1 MPYPDYHTH
10 TSRCGHATGAPLQY
24 VQVALRKGLPGIGI
38 ADHIPLLPE
47 PDPEISMSVC
57 DLVDYVS
64 EVGELKA
71 RFPGY
76 VLLGVEADY
85 RPETIA
91 EVRELLAAHPFD
103 YAIGSVHHV
112 GTWGIDDERQIEEYA
127 ARDIDD
133 VYSEYFELVGD
144 AAESGAFTIMGHI
157 DLAKKFGYR
166 PSRALTVEVE
176 TLAARIARAG
186 VLVEINTA
194 GLRKP
199 VREAYPSPSLLRLL
213 CGYNVPVTFGS
224 DAHRPE
230 EVGADFEH
238 AVALAR
244 AAGYS
249 EYAALSVTAGKA
261 TEVVVRPLDRPDC
274 PVELPGSNDGRQPAG
289 PGEEPR

>member
-24 VQVALRKGLPGIGI
+24 VEAALRKGLPGIGI
-38 ADHIPLLPE
+38 ADHMPLLPE
-47 PDPEISMSVC
+47 PDPEISMSTC
-57 DLVDYVS
+57 ELVDYVT
-64 EVGELKA
+64 EVVELKT

-85 RPETIA
+85 RPSTIS

-103 YAIGSVHHV
+103 YAIGSVHHL
-112 GTWGIDDERQIEEYA
+112 GAWGIDDERQIDQYA

-144 AAESGAFTIMGHI
+144 AAESGAFTIMGHL

-166 PSRALTVEVE
+166 PSRSLTAEME
-176 TLAARIARAG
+176 TLAARIARSG

-199 VREAYPSPSLLRLL
+199 VREAYPSAFLLSLLYAYKVR
-213 CGYNVPVTFGS
+213 VTFGS
-224 DAHRPE
+224 DAHKPE
-230 EVGADFEH
+230 EVGADFEQ

-249 EYAALSVTAGKA
+249 EYAALSL
-261 TEVVVRPLDRPDC
+261 TEEKETKVIIRPLD
-274 PVELPGSNDGRQPAG
+274 PVGDLRELHGSREGRHRAG
-289 PGEEPR
+289 PGDEPR